1 LNTYECMYITQA
13 NLSDEENE
21 RVNRRIVEEI
31 EKRGGSILDRERLG
45 KKRLAYSI
53 RKQDDG
59 VYTLMYFQLP
69 PGQVTSLRTAY
80 RLHPRL
86 LRYLILRKEAEDVPR
101 LQKRAEAP
109 QAESE
114 AAPAEWSHEEKA
126 PAGDE
131 ETAQKDTEELGDE
144 PEPDAEAGEQE

>member
-21 RVNRRIVEEI
+21 RVHRRIVEEI

-59 VYTLMYFQLP
+59 VYSLMYFQLP
-69 PGQVTSLRTAY
+69 PGEITSLRTAY
-80 RLHPRL
+80 KLHPRL
-86 LRYLILRKEAEDVPR
+86 LRYLILRRDAEDVPK
-101 LQKRAEAP
+101 LQKHTAP
-109 QAESE
+109 PQGEPE
-114 AAPAEWSHEEKA
+114 AAPAVWM
-126 PAGDE
+126 GDE
-131 ETAQKDTEELGDE
+131 EAPAADDEEAAGKEREELGDE
-144 PEPDAEAGEQE
+144 PDAEAAEQE